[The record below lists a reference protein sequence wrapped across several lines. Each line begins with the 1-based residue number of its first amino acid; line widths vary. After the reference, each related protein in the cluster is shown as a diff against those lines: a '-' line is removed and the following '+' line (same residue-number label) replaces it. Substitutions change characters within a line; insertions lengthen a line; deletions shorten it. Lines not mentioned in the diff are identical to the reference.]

1 MQEAATEMSHR
12 DEFDVI
18 IINDDFDN
26 ALAQLGQ
33 VLYDLGCAAHVEQK
47 D

>member
-1 MQEAATEMSHR
+1 MQEAANEISHK

-18 IINDDFDN
+18 IVNDDFDN

-33 VLYDLGCAAHVEQK
+33 VLDDLGTRQRAG
-47 D
+47 